1 VAKILSL
8 VQDSSIE
15 KQSQILNYENLADQ
29 HLLPLVE
36 NLTLPL
42 SGKMKYDEKTYNE
55 NLADFMNHCKSLE
68 KVIQIIYI
76 LTTAD
81 KVTN

>member
-15 KQSQILNYENLADQ
+15 KQSQILNYESLADQ

-42 SGKMKYDEKTYNE
+42 SGKMKYDEKAYNE
-55 NLADFMNHCKSLE
+55 NLADFMKHCDSLE
-68 KVIQIIYI
+68 KVV
-76 LTTAD
+76 LAAFWS
-81 KVTN
+81 

>member
-15 KQSQILNYENLADQ
+15 KQSQILNYESLADQ

-42 SGKMKYDEKTYNE
+42 SGKMKYDEKAYNE
-55 NLADFMNHCKSLE
+55 NLADFMKMSIFVLFE
-68 KVIQIIYI
+68 P
-76 LTTAD
+76 A
-81 KVTN
+81 